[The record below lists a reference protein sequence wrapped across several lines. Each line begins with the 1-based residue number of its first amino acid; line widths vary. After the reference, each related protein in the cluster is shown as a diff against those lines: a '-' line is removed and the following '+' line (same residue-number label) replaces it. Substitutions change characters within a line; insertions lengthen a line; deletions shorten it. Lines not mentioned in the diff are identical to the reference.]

1 MLDEEK
7 TKKKQE
13 EADKAAQEAGKEV
26 EPVAPEM
33 KSEKK
38 DVWDWS
44 VQNDNKPIWTR
55 SPREVQQP

>member
-13 EADKAAQEAGKEV
+13 EADKTAQEAGKEV